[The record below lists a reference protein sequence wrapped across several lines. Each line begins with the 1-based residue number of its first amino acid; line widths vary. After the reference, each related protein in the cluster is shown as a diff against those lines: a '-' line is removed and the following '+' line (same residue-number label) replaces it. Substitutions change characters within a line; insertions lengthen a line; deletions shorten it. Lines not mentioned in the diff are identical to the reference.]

1 MIKKK
6 NTKLLCIILISVF
19 FMLSPVRIS
28 RKIQEIKREKKY
40 QNYLAI
46 QKKIVYSFSFET
58 VSFYLM

>member
-6 NTKLLCIILISVF
+6 NTKLLCIFLISVF